1 MAVNTERTRPAAAAI
16 AILIGALAVPAHAA
30 QVACHLTYGGET
42 RTVEAGPTPDPYAVR
57 ALPFGSYFLFRIV
70 FRDRPADLASIKL
83 TVFADRDEGA
93 TPIHQATH
101 AYPTRAAAVHGFT
114 GLNFVYEPVRDGELQ
129 YWCEIRGKR

>member
-1 MAVNTERTRPAAAAI
+1 MAANTERSWLVAVAI
-16 AILIGALAVPAHAA
+16 TALIGALALPAQAA

-42 RTVEAGPTPDPYAVR
+42 RTVEAGPTTDPYAVR
-57 ALPFGSYFLFRIV
+57 AVPFGSYFLFRIV
-70 FRDRPADLASIKL
+70 FRDQPADLASIKL
-83 TVFADRDEGA
+83 TVFADRDEGP

-101 AYPTRAAAVHGFT
+101 AYPPRAAAVHGFT